1 VIKNILIMLLAAA
14 LAASLYRHQPLE
26 LPTVKSPELVPV
38 KPNPEPEPKSPS
50 KFEKLHQWLAESLQ
64 EPDFQGAA
72 LGFCL
77 LDPQGQVVVD
87 HHAETACIPASSLKT
102 VTTATALEKLGPEFQ
117 IVTTLS
123 STAIAVDGTI
133 SGNLVIRG
141 GGDPMLSMADL
152 QSWAADLKNRG
163 IHQIK
168 GDIIGDG
175 RLFEGSIYDDFWN
188 WGDIGNGYGS
198 AVSGLN
204 LEHNRFTAT
213 FRAGATL
220 GSATQLLGVHPAMPG
235 VDGINETVTAA
246 EDSGDGVM
254 IHGGERTAL
263 LHFRGTVPL
272 GRAQFQVQGAVPD
285 PEAFAAHHFK
295 EALLTE
301 GIEVTGVALPVGQRQ
316 VTASHELLKHH
327 SPPLKAIV
335 TSIHAT
341 SDNHETEC
349 LFRLLGLRENLPP
362 DVVIRQHWQMRGLN
376 FMGLRM
382 VDGCGLARA
391 DHIRPVDLA
400 RLQFLA
406 ARGTQGLVY
415 QDSLLSKAGLR
426 WKGGA
431 MSGVRSTTGYVT
443 SFTGQEYCFAFM
455 VNHYRDGS
463 AVASLRDAL
472 IQKIREL
479 Q

>member
-1 VIKNILIMLLAAA
+1 MIKNTLILLLAAA
-14 LAASLYRHQPLE
+14 LAASLYRPQMTDLAS
-26 LPTVKSPELVPV
+26 TKTPEQVPE
-38 KPNPEPEPKSPS
+38 KTIPAPEPRSLT
-50 KFEKLHQWLAESLQ
+50 KFEKLHHWLTESLN
-64 EPDFQGAA
+64 EPGLQGAA

-87 HHAETACIPASSLKT
+87 FHADTALIPASSLKT
-102 VTTATALEKLGPEFQ
+102 VTTATALEKLGPDFQ
-117 IVTTLS
+117 IVTTLG
-123 STAIAVDGTI
+123 STAKAVDGMI
-133 SGNLVIRG
+133 SGDLVIRG
-141 GGDPMLSMADL
+141 GGDPMLSMADF
-152 QSWAADLKNRG
+152 QSWAADLKKRG

-175 RLFEGSIYDDFWN
+175 SIFGGSIYADFWN
-188 WGDIGNGYGS
+188 WGDIGNGYSS

-220 GSATQLLGVHPAMPG
+220 GSPTQLLGVHPVMPG
-235 VDGINETVTAA
+235 VDGINETLTAA

-272 GRAQFQVQGAVPD
+272 GQAQFQVQGAVPD
-285 PEAFAAHHFK
+285 PEAFAAYHFR
-295 EALLTE
+295 EALIAA
-301 GIEVTGVALPVGQRQ
+301 GIEVTGSALPAGQRQ
-316 VTASHELLKHH
+316 VTTSHELLKHL
-327 SPPLKAIV
+327 SPPLQEIV

-349 LFRLLGLRENLPP
+349 LFRLLGLRESLPP
-362 DVVIRQHWQMRGLN
+362 DVVIRQHWQMRGLS
-376 FMGLRM
+376 FIGLRM

-406 ARGTQGLVY
+406 ARGPHGLVY
-415 QDSLLSKAGLR
+415 QGTLLSREGLR

-431 MSGVRSTTGYVT
+431 MTGVRSTTGYVT
-443 SFTGQEYCFAFM
+443 NLTGQEYCFALM

-463 AVASLRDAL
+463 AAASLRDVL

-479 Q
+479 

>member
-1 VIKNILIMLLAAA
+1 MIKNALILLLAAA
-14 LAASLYRHQPLE
+14 LVASLYRHQMPGLAS
-26 LPTVKSPELVPV
+26 TKTPEQVPV
-38 KPNPEPEPKSPS
+38 KLIPAPEPKALS
-50 KFEKLHQWLAESLQ
+50 KFEKLHYWLAESLR
-64 EPDFQGAA
+64 EPGLQGAA

-77 LDPQGQVVVD
+77 LDSKAQLLVD
-87 HHAETACIPASSLKT
+87 HHTDTALIPASSLKT
-102 VTTATALEKLGPEFQ
+102 VTTATALEKLGPDFQ
-117 IVTTLS
+117 IVTTLG
-123 STAIAVDGTI
+123 STTKVIDGRI
-133 SGNLVIRG
+133 SGDLVILG

-152 QSWAADLKNRG
+152 QSWAADLKKRG
-163 IHQIK
+163 IHQIN

-175 RLFEGSIYDDFWN
+175 RLFGGSIYGDFWN

-220 GSATQLLGVHPAMPG
+220 GAATQLLGVHPLMPG
-235 VDGINETVTAA
+235 VDGINETLTAA
-246 EDSGDGVM
+246 ENSGDGVM

-272 GRAQFQVQGAVPD
+272 GQAQFQVQGAVPD
-285 PEAFAAHHFK
+285 PEAFAAHHFR
-295 EALLTE
+295 EALIAA
-301 GIEVTGVALPVGQRQ
+301 GIEVTGSALPIGQTQ
-316 VTASHELLKHH
+316 VTASHELLKHY
-327 SPPLKAIV
+327 SPPLKEIV

-376 FMGLRM
+376 FIGLRM

-406 ARGTQGLVY
+406 ARGAQGLVY
-415 QDSLLSKAGLR
+415 QGSLLSKEGLR

-443 SFTGQEYCFAFM
+443 SITGQEYCFAFM

-463 AVASLRDAL
+463 AVAALRDAL
-472 IQKIREL
+472 IQKIRQL
-479 Q
+479 